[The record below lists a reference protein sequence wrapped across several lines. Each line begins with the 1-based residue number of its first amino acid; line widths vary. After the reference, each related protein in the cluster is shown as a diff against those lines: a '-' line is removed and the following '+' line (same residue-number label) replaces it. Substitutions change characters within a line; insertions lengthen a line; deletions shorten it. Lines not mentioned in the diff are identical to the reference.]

1 MNISKFKQ
9 NHLDVQRCICELR
22 QHSKAGI
29 AEHADEISRLVNTM
43 SSLIKLHL
51 AAEDKVL
58 YPALQRCGD
67 GRLARLGQEFQQD
80 MEKLLPAYSA
90 FARRW
95 VTAALVKA
103 DPEGFRS
110 DANTVLRALHAR
122 VLRED
127 REFYP
132 AIDRMATATAA

>member
-1 MNISKFKQ
+1 MDISKFKQ
-9 NHLDVQRCICELR
+9 THLDVQRCIRELR

-29 AEHADEISRLVNTM
+29 AERAGEISRLVNTM

-67 GRLARLGQEFQQD
+67 ARLARLGEQFQQD
-80 MEKLLPAYSA
+80 MQTLLPAYSA

-122 VLRED
+122 VKRED
-127 REFYP
+127 HDFYP
-132 AIDRMATATAA
+132 AIDAMGAA

>member
-1 MNISKFKQ
+1 MDIAKFKQ
-9 NHLDVQRCICELR
+9 THLDVRRCIDELR
-22 QHSKAGI
+22 RCSKAGI
-29 AEHADEISRLVNTM
+29 ADHAAEISRLVNTM

-51 AAEDKVL
+51 AAEDRVL
-58 YPALQRCGD
+58 YPALQRSGD
-67 GRLARLGQEFQQD
+67 ARMASLGAEFQQD
-80 MEKLLPAYSA
+80 METLLPTYTA

-95 VTAALVKA
+95 VTTAQVKA

-122 VLRED
+122 IRRED

-132 AIDRMATATAA
+132 AIDRMAAAVSA